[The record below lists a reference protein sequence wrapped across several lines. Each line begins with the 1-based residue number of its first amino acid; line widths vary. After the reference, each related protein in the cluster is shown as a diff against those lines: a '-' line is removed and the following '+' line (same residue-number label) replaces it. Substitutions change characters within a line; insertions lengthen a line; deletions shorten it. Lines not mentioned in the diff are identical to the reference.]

1 MEPLRLSFSRDVELM
16 PVQTPSTMSPSLSH
30 SEFSTGESLNR
41 LSIRAPLY
49 AASSSSNTNSHH
61 SSTFNGTSIPEDG
74 SPEKTNDECAASI
87 DKQTKAVMEDANL
100 KAIWDEEMKDFEP
113 TGTPHRTTAVLMIS
127 WAEEASDL
135 NTTSEVCELEKIF
148 KEVFNYEVIKRQI
161 TGAPRDMLPGVQV
174 TEYLVELVK
183 KYDSDSTLLI
193 IYYAGHG
200 FPGKAG
206 GLQLAG

>member
-1 MEPLRLSFSRDVELM
+1 MSTLLLPSGFSGEVSSRLST
-16 PVQTPSTMSPSLSH
+16 QAPSH
-30 SEFSTGESLNR
+30 
-41 LSIRAPLY
+41 
-49 AASSSSNTNSHH
+49 AASTSTNTHSQDGSS
-61 SSTFNGTSIPEDG
+61 FNGTSIAENGLPERT
-74 SPEKTNDECAASI
+74 SDECAAGI
-87 DKQTKAVMEDANL
+87 DGQTKAVMEDANL

-135 NTTSEVCELEKIF
+135 DTTNEVCELEKIF

-161 TGAPRDMLPGVQV
+161 TGGPRDMLPGVQV

-200 FPGKAG
+200 FPGKSG